1 MADVVDE
8 SNRRSEH
15 DETFTST
22 NEMGVTT
29 SDIVLLP
36 ENSKHK
42 EMQKI
47 SKQKIKKTRKKEN
60 WKNTRTILKRQK
72 RQKQSQEKWIKFAS
86 KAEYLQ
92 SERHKKVQFQEQ
104 MKKKWKN
111 VSTDEITWFKPWI
124 VIDLDWN
131 DVLTEKEM
139 SSLAAQLMH
148 IYGAMKRSDRPLKL
162 YLTSLKGKIK
172 DILYKIKGAPNW
184 KEERDYLQLFP
195 KDQLVYLSPES
206 NNILRSI
213 NSEKIY
219 IIGGLVDHNRL
230 KGISFKKATAQ
241 GIETAKLPV
250 KEYIERFTNTSLNV
264 NHGRYSLNCALTS
277 IVSRLLYLSFSDL
290 ILFLTVF
297 AILMD
302 VARDGD
308 WKAALLKYVPTRR
321 GYIRRDDESNNS
333 VHLPPKKIK
342 TESNNNTNNNNNSD
356 DKSTDDNTTNMMQ
369 LQEMRTQKFC
379 DI

>member
-29 SDIVLLP
+29 SDIVLLS

-184 KEERDYLQLFP
+184 KVVQEERDYLQLFP

-264 NHGRYSLNCALTS
+264 NH
-277 IVSRLLYLSFSDL
+277 
-290 ILFLTVF
+290 VF